1 MWSPFQNLGLSV
13 SCVFIFILFSHQL
26 LSGASSSLYTS
37 KKIASIGQG
46 CHYVA
51 QSNFIVKNLFQVTE
65 EVPLPLGGTP
75 PVVNEK

>member
-1 MWSPFQNLGLSV
+1 MWSHFQLFGLSV
-13 SCVFIFILFSHQL
+13 SCVFIFILLSHQQ
-26 LSGASSSLYTS
+26 LSRTSSRLYTS
-37 KKIASIGQG
+37 KKMALIGQG

-75 PVVNEK
+75 LAVNEK